1 MDRNLTAFLA
11 VARAGNLTVAAD
23 RIGLTQPALTKTI
36 RRLEGE
42 LGARLFDRSARGMA
56 PDRRRATFMRHARAI
71 ETHWGRPARR
81 PTPARAATSPSCAS
95 PPARPI
101 TCASSPRLIRALSIE
116 FPETRFLLDVDVAA
130 ASVPRLSDRRAAPAR
145 SAPSCRGPGRARHRE
160 AARRGLAGRSAA
172 ATIRSPVL
180 DRVPPEAL
188 RDRRWVIYRRDTL
201 MRERLT
207 EYFLRFRMPLPRI
220 VVEVDALASTF
231 LAVAGTPYLTAAP
244 TTIRPDGRGS
254 PASRSSRSTPPLW
267 SFPSGA
273 WMRRSTAEYPGASG
287 ARSEILARSLRPPF
301 PGVIAE
307 SGGRSH
313 FPVIARPV

>member
-42 LGARLFDRSARGMA
+42 LGARLFDRSARGMVLT
-56 PDRRRATFMRHARAI
+56 DVGTMFMRHACAI
-71 ETHWGRPARR
+71 ETHWGQAREEAH
-81 PTPARAATSPSCAS
+81 ARSGGDIAELRIAAGSAYHL
-95 PPARPI
+95 RI
-101 TCASSPRLIRALSIE
+101 VPRLIRALSIE

-130 ASVPRLSDRRAAPAR
+130 SSVPRVQTGELHLLLGAFVQEVPDGLVTEKLLDVVSWPICCRDDPLAR
-145 SAPSCRGPGRARHRE
+145 
-160 AARRGLAGRSAA
+160 
-172 ATIRSPVL
+172 L

-207 EYFLRFRMPLPRI
+207 EYFLRFRMPLPRV

-231 LAVAGTPYLTAAP
+231 NAVAGTPYLTAAP
-244 TTIRPDGRGS
+244 MTILPMAE
-254 PASRSSRSTPPLW
+254 ASGLKVVPVDPPLW

-273 WMRRSTAEYPGASG
+273 WMRRSTAEYPIIRRAL
-287 ARSEILARSLRPPF
+287 ETLRELCDDHSRELS
-301 PGVIAE
+301 PGPVEVI
-307 SGGRSH
+307 SR
-313 FPVIARPV
+313 